1 MKKFILTAIVAV
13 AAMTANAQIWVGG
26 EFGYDHSSFDP
37 DGGPKV
43 TRNHFSILPEVGYSL
58 NDKWDIAIMIGD
70 ENVQDKSKALGVTTK
85 ESYNTFVVNPYVRYT
100 FYKTGK
106 VGFFLDGGFSIKTGD
121 VVVEDEAVF
130 EDETGF
136 GIGIRPG
143 VKFAAS
149 DKVTF
154 VASLGGLG
162 YEKVSDYSRFG
173 FKVNGNTLQFGCYYS
188 F

>member
-26 EFGYDHSSFDP
+26 QFGYSHTNVDGFNEFGDL
-37 DGGPKV
+37 KV
-43 TRNHFSILPEVGYSL
+43 NQFSILPEIGYSL
-58 NDKWDIAIMIGD
+58 NDKWDIALQIGD
-70 ENVQDKSKALGVTTK
+70 QYQSVKVGDGKA
-85 ESYNTFVVNPYVRYT
+85 ESANAFVVAPYARYT

-121 VVVEDEAVF
+121 ITVDDVTL
-130 EDETGF
+130 EDETMF
-136 GIGIRPG
+136 GVGIRPG

-173 FKVNGNTLQFGCYYS
+173 FKVNGNALQFGCY
-188 F
+188 

>member
-1 MKKFILTAIVAV
+1 MKKFILTAIVAI
-13 AAMTANAQIWVGG
+13 AAMTANAQVWVGG
-26 EFGYDHSSFDP
+26 QFGYQFSKLDNDVTG
-37 DGGPKV
+37 DVKV
-43 TRNHFSILPEVGYSL
+43 NQFAILPEVGYSL
-58 NDKWDIAIMIGD
+58 NDKWDIALQIGD
-70 ENVQDKSKALGVTTK
+70 EYQSVKVGNGKA
-85 ESYNTFVVNPYVRYT
+85 ESMNAFVVAPYARYT

-121 VVVEDEAVF
+121 FSEEGIDF
-130 EDETGF
+130 EDETMW

-154 VASLGGLG
+154 VASFGGLG
-162 YEKVSDYSRFG
+162 YKSVGDFSQLG
-173 FKVNGNTLQFGCYYS
+173 FNVNGNALQFGCYYS

>member
-1 MKKFILTAIVAV
+1 MKKIILSAIVAL
-13 AAMTANAQIWVGG
+13 ASLTANAQVWVGG
-26 EFGYDHSSFDP
+26 QLGYTFSKVKNFGV
-37 DGGPKV
+37 DGDLKV
-43 TRNHFSILPEVGYSL
+43 NQFSILPEVGYSL
-58 NDKWDIAIMIGD
+58 NDNWDIAIQIGD
-70 ENVQDKSKALGVTTK
+70 EYESQKVGKGKA
-85 ESYNTFVVNPYVRYT
+85 ESFNAFVVAPYARYT

-121 VVVEDEAVF
+121 FVEDEAVF
-130 EDETGF
+130 EDETMW

-154 VASLGGLG
+154 VASFGGLG
-162 YEKVSDYSRFG
+162 YRNVGGGDISQFG
-173 FKVNGNTLQFGCYYS
+173 FNVNGNALQFGCYYS

>member
-26 EFGYDHSSFDP
+26 QLGYTFSKLNNDLTGDVKVNEF
-37 DGGPKV
+37 
-43 TRNHFSILPEVGYSL
+43 TILPEIGYSL
-58 NDKWDIAIMIGD
+58 NDKWDIALQIGD
-70 ENVQDKSKALGVTTK
+70 QYQSVKVGDGKA
-85 ESYNTFVVNPYVRYT
+85 ESANAFVVAPYARYT

-121 VVVEDEAVF
+121 ITVDDVTL
-130 EDETGF
+130 EDETMF
-136 GIGIRPG
+136 GVGIRPG

-154 VASLGGLG
+154 VASFGGLG
-162 YEKVSDYSRFG
+162 YEKVSDYSKFG
-173 FKVNGNTLQFGCYYS
+173 FNVNGNALQFGCYYS

>member
-13 AAMTANAQIWVGG
+13 AAMTANAQIRVGG
-26 EFGYDHSSFDP
+26 QFGYDHSQYKP
-37 DGGPKV
+37 DGLEA
-43 TRNHFSILPEVGYSL
+43 TSNHFSILPEIGYTL
-58 NDKWDIAIMIGD
+58 NDKWDIAVQIGD
-70 ENVQDKSKALGVTTK
+70 EYVQTKTKALGVTDK
-85 ESYNTFVVNPYVRYT
+85 ESFNTFVVAPYARYT

-121 VVVEDEAVF
+121 IVVDDEVTF

-154 VASLGGLG
+154 VASFGGLG
-162 YEKVSDYSRFG
+162 YEKVSDYSKFG
-173 FKVNGNTLQFGCYYS
+173 FNVNGNALQFGCYYS

>member
-26 EFGYDHSSFDP
+26 QLGYQFSKYDNDVTG
-37 DGGPKV
+37 DLKV
-43 TRNHFSILPEVGYSL
+43 NQFTILPEIGYSL
-58 NDKWDIAIMIGD
+58 NDKWDIALQIGD
-70 ENVQDKSKALGVTTK
+70 EYQSVKVGNGKA
-85 ESYNTFVVNPYVRYT
+85 ESMNAFVVAPYARYT

-121 VVVEDEAVF
+121 FSEEGIDF
-130 EDETGF
+130 EDETMF
-136 GIGIRPG
+136 GVGIRPG

-154 VASLGGLG
+154 VASFGGLG
-162 YEKVSDYSRFG
+162 YRGVGDFSQFG
-173 FKVNGNTLQFGCYYS
+173 FNVNGNALQFGCYYS

>member
-1 MKKFILTAIVAV
+1 
-13 AAMTANAQIWVGG
+13 MT
-26 EFGYDHSSFDP
+26 D
-37 DGGPKV
+37 
-43 TRNHFSILPEVGYSL
+43 
-58 NDKWDIAIMIGD
+58 
-70 ENVQDKSKALGVTTK
+70 K

-121 VVVEDEAVF
+121 VAVEDEAVF

-154 VASLGGLG
+154 VASLGGFG

-173 FKVNGNTLQFGCYYS
+173 FKVNGNALQFGCYYS